1 MSLDKFFTHI
11 FDTGRLGGRKDIT
24 ICKNTTIAIS
34 KRLEVFG
41 DLWPGKCH
49 WNDCSCMLPLSVS
62 FMGAAKTYRDKT
74 GNSRKCLDILLRNL
88 QFSLGYVFWMHPL
101 NYTWT
106 FDRMSYFLIVHI
118 SHLNFSLLEQNIP
131 PNLHLAS
138 SEQWCWS
145 GERGILTELSLCYSI
160 V

>member
-49 WNDCSCMLPLSVS
+49 
-62 FMGAAKTYRDKT
+62 
-74 GNSRKCLDILLRNL
+74 
-88 QFSLGYVFWMHPL
+88 
-101 NYTWT
+101 
-106 FDRMSYFLIVHI
+106 
-118 SHLNFSLLEQNIP
+118 
-131 PNLHLAS
+131 
-138 SEQWCWS
+138 
-145 GERGILTELSLCYSI
+145 
-160 V
+160 